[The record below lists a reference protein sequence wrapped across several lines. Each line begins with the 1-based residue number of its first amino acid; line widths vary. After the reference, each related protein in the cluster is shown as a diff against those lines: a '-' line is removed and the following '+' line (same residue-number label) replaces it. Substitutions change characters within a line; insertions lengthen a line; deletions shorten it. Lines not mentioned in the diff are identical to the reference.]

1 MPEIENDYTMS
12 VSNKKIHTFY
22 SNHASIDFEQSNLL
36 LIDFLDTMFNNI
48 TSDLD
53 SNINSQLLTYMA
65 SNSDDISHLKDTII
79 KMNSDMT
86 TSNSYDNSHL
96 KDSIHT
102 MNETMS
108 KMNADMT
115 TSNNN
120 DNSRLKDSIQTLN
133 ETVYKMN
140 VDMVTSTNTD
150 ISHLRDSI
158 QTMNDTIS
166 KMNVDVLT
174 SNSKESSLVKDSIRS
189 MNETMSKMNADMMN
203 NVVGQFSTM
212 KKEYMDEVHQVV
224 SNGNFTASE
233 KMNVL
238 MEKNSEHLLDK
249 TTILLNDV
257 IPKSQ
262 ERFHGA
268 IRNNLKDLHTEM
280 NEDMSKMIAS
290 SSNEQAL
297 QAFLTNFETKYN
309 TMMQTVQQPLF
320 SFFTASEDRI
330 SKNIDILKE
339 TSQTTLSAQ
348 KPILDDLSEFLGKY
362 NMSSNKGKYG
372 EQNLCS
378 ILTSMY
384 PSAEIQDTTGI
395 KASGDFIV
403 KRLDK
408 KPILFENKEYKANID
423 KDEIAKFIRDIDT
436 QNMNG
441 IFLSQ
446 YSGIAFK
453 QNYQIDIHKGNVL
466 VYVQNCE
473 YSSDRIRIAS
483 DIVDSLS
490 VKIQELNI
498 GETNN
503 ISKEI
508 LDDINE
514 EYQTFIVQKESLL
527 MCIKDFQKKMQSQID
542 SMKLPAMDK
551 YLDSKYAY
559 VKSRDFICNIC
570 NVYTGSNRQSLSAHQ
585 RGCRKKHHFENMP
598 CNNIPPVNSIREITT
613 ENV

>member
-1 MPEIENDYTMS
+1 MSEIENDYTMS
-12 VSNKKIHTFY
+12 VCNQKIHTFY
-22 SNHASIDFEQSNLL
+22 RNHSLIDFEQSNLL

-65 SNSDDISHLKDTII
+65 SNSDDISQLKNTII
-79 KMNSDMT
+79 RMNTDIT
-86 TSNSYDNSHL
+86 TSN
-96 KDSIHT
+96 
-102 MNETMS
+102 
-108 KMNADMT
+108 
-115 TSNNN
+115 TS

-140 VDMVTSTNTD
+140 ADMMSSTNTN
-150 ISHLRDSI
+150 ISHLRDNI
-158 QTMNDTIS
+158 QSMNDTIT
-166 KMNVDVLT
+166 KMNVNVLT
-174 SNSKESSLVKDSIRS
+174 SNSNDSSLMRDSIRS
-189 MNETMSKMNADMMN
+189 MNETMSKMNMDMMN
-203 NVVGQFSTM
+203 SVTVQFSTM
-212 KKEYMDEVHQVV
+212 KKEYMDEVQQVV
-224 SNGNFTASE
+224 TNGNFTAGE
-233 KMNVL
+233 KMNAL
-238 MEKNSEHLLDK
+238 IEKNNEHLLDK

-262 ERFHGA
+262 ERFHGT
-268 IRNNLKDLHTEM
+268 IQSNLKDLHTEM

-297 QAFLTNFETKYN
+297 QTFLTSFETKYN

-372 EQNLCS
+372 EHNLCS

-403 KRLDK
+403 KRMDK

-473 YSSDRIRIAS
+473 YSADRIRIAA

-503 ISKEI
+503 ISKAI

-514 EYQTFIVQKESLL
+514 EYQAFIAQKETLL

-542 SMKLPAMDK
+542 AMKLPAMDK
-551 YLDSKYAY
+551 YLDTKYAY
-559 VKSRDFICNIC
+559 VKSRDFTCNIC
-570 NVYTGSNRQSLSAHQ
+570 NGFIGSNRQSLSAHQ
-585 RGCRKKHHFENMP
+585 RGCRKKYQPIVENTQI
-598 CNNIPPVNSIREITT
+598 NEVQEQ
-613 ENV
+613 ENA

>member
-1 MPEIENDYTMS
+1 MSEIENDYTMS
-12 VSNKKIHTFY
+12 VCNKKIHTFY
-22 SNHASIDFEQSNLL
+22 RNHTLIDFEQSNLL

-53 SNINSQLLTYMA
+53 TNINSQLLSYMA
-65 SNSDDISHLKDTII
+65 SNSDDISQLKHTIT
-79 KMNSDMT
+79 KMNTDMT
-86 TSNSYDNSHL
+86 TSTQSDNSRL
-96 KDSIHT
+96 KESIQT
-102 MNETMS
+102 LNETMS
-108 KMNADMT
+108 KMNLDIT
-115 TSNNN
+115 TSNNS

-133 ETVYKMN
+133 ETIYKMN
-140 VDMVTSTNTD
+140 SDMKTSTNTD

-158 QTMNDTIS
+158 QTMNESIS

-174 SNSKESSLVKDSIRS
+174 SNNKESAIMKDSIRS
-189 MNETMSKMNADMMN
+189 MNETMSKMNTDMMN
-203 NVVGQFSTM
+203 SVVGQFTIM
-212 KKEYMDEVHQVV
+212 KKEYMGEVNQIVT
-224 SNGNFTASE
+224 NGNFTASE
-233 KMNVL
+233 KMNAL

-257 IPKSQ
+257 IPKNQ
-262 ERFHGA
+262 ECFHGTLQTT
-268 IRNNLKDLHTEM
+268 LKDLHTKM
-280 NEDMSKMIAS
+280 NEDMSKMVAS

-297 QAFLTNFETKYN
+297 QSFLTNFETKYN
-309 TMMQTVQQPLF
+309 AMMQSVQQPLF

-384 PSAEIQDTTGI
+384 PSAEIQDTTGM
-395 KASGDFIV
+395 KAAGDFIM

-473 YSSDRIRIAS
+473 YSADRIRIAA

-490 VKIQELNI
+490 IKIQELNV

-514 EYQTFIVQKESLL
+514 EYQAFIAQKESLL

-542 SMKLPAMDK
+542 SMTLPAMDK

-585 RGCRKKHHFENMP
+585 RGCRKKHLS
-598 CNNIPPVNSIREITT
+598 NSVVEPNT
-613 ENV
+613 ET

>member
-1 MPEIENDYTMS
+1 MSEIENVYTMS
-12 VSNKKIHTFY
+12 VCNKKIHTFY
-22 SNHASIDFEQSNLL
+22 QKHVLLDFEQSNLL
-36 LIDFLDTMFNNI
+36 LIEFLDNMFNNI

-53 SNINSQLLTYMA
+53 TNINSQLLTYMA
-65 SNSDDISHLKDTII
+65 SNKDEISRLKDTISR
-79 KMNSDMT
+79 MNID
-86 TSNSYDNSHL
+86 
-96 KDSIHT
+96 I
-102 MNETMS
+102 
-108 KMNADMT
+108 T

-133 ETVYKMN
+133 ET
-140 VDMVTSTNTD
+140 
-150 ISHLRDSI
+150 
-158 QTMNDTIS
+158 
-166 KMNVDVLT
+166 
-174 SNSKESSLVKDSIRS
+174 
-189 MNETMSKMNADMMN
+189 MSKMNTDMMN
-203 NVVGQFSTM
+203 SVVGQFTTM
-212 KKEYMDEVHQVV
+212 KKEYMEEVNQIVT
-224 SNGNFTASE
+224 NGNFTASE
-233 KMNVL
+233 KMNAL
-238 MEKNSEHLLDK
+238 MEKNSEHILDK

-257 IPKSQ
+257 IPKNQ
-262 ERFHGA
+262 DRFHGT
-268 IRNNLKDLHTEM
+268 IQSTLKDLHTQM
-280 NEDMSKMIAS
+280 NEDMSKMVAS

-297 QAFLTNFETKYN
+297 QSFLTNFETKYN
-309 TMMQTVQQPLF
+309 TMMQSVQQPLF

-384 PSAEIQDTTGI
+384 PSAEIQDTTGM
-395 KASGDFIV
+395 KAAGDFIM

-473 YSSDRIRIAS
+473 YSADRIRIAA

-490 VKIQELNI
+490 IKIQELNV

-514 EYQTFIVQKESLL
+514 EYQAFIAQKESLL

-542 SMKLPAMDK
+542 SMTLPAMDK

-585 RGCRKKHHFENMP
+585 RGCRKKHLS
-598 CNNIPPVNSIREITT
+598 NSVVEPNT
-613 ENV
+613 ET

>member
-1 MPEIENDYTMS
+1 MSEIENDYTMS
-12 VSNKKIHTFY
+12 VCNKKIHTFY
-22 SNHASIDFEQSNLL
+22 QKHTLIDFEQSNLL
-36 LIDFLDTMFNNI
+36 LIEFLDNMFNNI

-53 SNINSQLLTYMA
+53 ANINSQLLTYMA
-65 SNSDDISHLKDTII
+65 SNKDEISRLKDTITR
-79 KMNSDMT
+79 MNID
-86 TSNSYDNSHL
+86 
-96 KDSIHT
+96 I
-102 MNETMS
+102 
-108 KMNADMT
+108 T

-133 ETVYKMN
+133 ETMSKMNADITTSNNNDNSRLKDSIQTMNETIYKMN
-140 VDMVTSTNTD
+140 SDVMTSTNTD
-150 ISHLRDSI
+150 ISHLRESI
-158 QTMNDTIS
+158 QTMNDAIS
-166 KMNVDVLT
+166 KMNVDILT
-174 SNSKESSLVKDSIRS
+174 SNSKETSLVKDSIRS
-189 MNETMSKMNADMMN
+189 MNETMSKMNTDMMN
-203 NVVGQFSTM
+203 SVVGQFTTM
-212 KKEYMDEVHQVV
+212 KKEYMEEVNQIVT
-224 SNGNFTASE
+224 NGNFTASE
-233 KMNVL
+233 KMNAL
-238 MEKNSEHLLDK
+238 MEKNSEHILDK

-257 IPKSQ
+257 IPKNQ
-262 ERFHGA
+262 DRFHGT
-268 IRNNLKDLHTEM
+268 IQSTLKDLHTQM
-280 NEDMSKMIAS
+280 NEDMSKMVAS
-290 SSNEQAL
+290 SSNEHAL
-297 QAFLTNFETKYN
+297 QSFLTNFETKYN
-309 TMMQTVQQPLF
+309 TMMQSVQQPLF

-330 SKNIDILKE
+330 AKNIDILKE

-348 KPILDDLSEFLGKY
+348 KPILDDLSQFLGKY

-384 PSAEIQDTTGI
+384 PSAEIQDTTGM
-395 KASGDFIV
+395 KASGDFIM

-473 YSSDRIRIAS
+473 YSSDRIRIAA
-483 DIVDSLS
+483 DIIDSLS

-503 ISKEI
+503 ISKAI

-514 EYQTFIVQKESLL
+514 EYQAFIAQKETLL

-542 SMKLPAMDK
+542 AMKLPAMDK
-551 YLDSKYAY
+551 YLDTKYAY
-559 VKSRDFICNIC
+559 VKSRDFACNIC
-570 NVYTGSNRQSLSAHQ
+570 NGFIGSNRQSLSAHQ
-585 RGCRKKHHFENMP
+585 RGCRKKYQPIVENTQI
-598 CNNIPPVNSIREITT
+598 NEVQEQ
-613 ENV
+613 ENA